1 MKSLARAG
9 IAGIRA
15 EAGVG
20 RDEGR
25 DGVYT
30 SRGTAGIAK
39 LQGQQIVEIKAL
51 LCYLQYVQVI
61 VSSIS
66 CFSLGALFNLADI
79 RILVH
84 K

>member
-39 LQGQQIVEIKAL
+39 LQGQQIVESTAL
-51 LCYLQYVQVI
+51 LY
-61 VSSIS
+61 SMS
-66 CFSLGALFNLADI
+66 
-79 RILVH
+79 